1 MVKKYD
7 YVIIGQGVAGSA
19 MAWKLYFKKKS
30 FIILDSEIK
39 NSASNA
45 ALGIYNPIT
54 GRRKAL
60 TWNVIKLF
68 KNLEDFYK
76 RVENYIGTK
85 ILFKKKIYRPFKD
98 HSDFNDWSVRLSNKK
113 FHSFIKE
120 LNNDMVITGKSGYVD
135 VRKYINET
143 RKYFKTRDRYIKYK
157 LNDKDLS
164 VVNNKIKL
172 KEFDSNNVIMC
183 LGINQKKIKCFDDL
197 EIKEVSGSSIL
208 TESNISM
215 NHILNK
221 KISIINSSKNTYH
234 IGSTYHNGSENTGYN
249 KIIDQ
254 AENILNEKL
263 KLKEVL
269 FGIRSASKDRRPIVG
284 RHHNI
289 SNLFLING
297 LGSKGVSQS
306 PYSAKQLL
314 DYIENN
320 KELDREINIKRFK
333 T

>member
-7 YVIIGQGVAGSA
+7 YLIIGQGVAGSA

-60 TWNVIKLF
+60 TWNVVKLF

-76 RVENYIGTK
+76 RIEDYIGTK
-85 ILFKKKIYRPFKD
+85 ILFKKKIYRLLKD
-98 HSDFNDWSVRLSNKK
+98 HGDFNDWSVRLSNKK

-120 LNNDMVITGKSGYVD
+120 LSNDMVITDKSGYVD

-143 RKYFKTRDRYIKYK
+143 RKYFKTRDRYRKYK
-157 LNDKDLS
+157 LNNKDIS
-164 VVNNKIKL
+164 IVKNKIKL
-172 KEFDSNNVIMC
+172 KEFDSKNVIMC

-221 KISIINSSKNTYH
+221 KISIINSSKNTFH

-249 KIIDQ
+249 KILDQ
-254 AENILNEKL
+254 AENILNKKL

-306 PYSAKQLL
+306 PYSANQLF

-320 KELDREINIKRFK
+320 KELDKEINLKRFK